1 MNPELN
7 TQPGAVNVAVPEGD
21 NKVNESSAALL
32 NIANEMTGRNFSD
45 VNQVKEYF
53 KTYNSRIGD
62 QQIAQATKK
71 AEQYD
76 NVLSEW
82 ARNNG
87 KSTEYAD
94 AFFQDYFS
102 KKPEGYAET
111 VNGTDDPILKRELNT
126 LREGYSKLESEVQK
140 NSLLSKYP
148 EASKYMDEILAIA
161 KSRNQSYLEA
171 FENSS
176 LKRILD
182 VDRATAEAEKKG
194 DGLMEPGNRR
204 GIEPQKLELHRQKF
218 NDRKNPVFDT
228 DKEGLV
234 REYLGMS

>member
-7 TQPGAVNVAVPEGD
+7 TQPGAVNVAVPEGT
-21 NKVNESSAALL
+21 NKVNEPSAALL
-32 NIANEMTGRNFSD
+32 KIANEMTGRNFSD
-45 VNQVKEYF
+45 ESQVREYF

-87 KSTEYAD
+87 KSPEYAD

-102 KKPEGYAET
+102 KKPEGQ
-111 VNGTDDPILKRELNT
+111 VNQASGPEDPIMKRELNN

-148 EASKYMDEILAIA
+148 EASRYMDEITAIA
-161 KSRNQSYLEA
+161 KSRGQSYLDA

-176 LKRILD
+176 LKRVLE

-204 GIEPQKLELHRQKF
+204 GIEPQKLELQRQKF
-218 NDRKNPVFDT
+218 NDRRNPVFDT
-228 DKEGLV
+228 DKEAFV
-234 REYLGMS
+234 KEYLGMS